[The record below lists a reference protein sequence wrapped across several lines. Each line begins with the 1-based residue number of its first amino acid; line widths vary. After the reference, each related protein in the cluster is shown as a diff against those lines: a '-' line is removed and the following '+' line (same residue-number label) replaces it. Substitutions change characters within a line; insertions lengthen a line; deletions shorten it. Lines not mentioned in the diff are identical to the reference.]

1 VPTTGLM
8 TNTLLTNSVL
18 KVLALDL
25 EGTLIASALNPIPR
39 PGLYQ
44 FLEWCKSRFKRIV
57 IYTSVEENKFR
68 SVAGILVKNNMV
80 PPWFK
85 DMDYIEWDGMLKDLY
100 NIDGIAPEQAILVDD
115 AEIFILENQ
124 KSQWIEIKQ
133 DDPYLFL
140 RLAEKTEKVYMR
152 LETLS

>member
-1 VPTTGLM
+1 
-8 TNTLLTNSVL
+8 
-18 KVLALDL
+18 
-25 EGTLIASALNPIPR
+25 
-39 PGLYQ
+39 
-44 FLEWCKSRFKRIV
+44 
-57 IYTSVEENKFR
+57 
-68 SVAGILVKNNMV
+68 MV